1 MALDLL
7 RKGLKLSHL
16 RLLVALAEHGKISK
30 AAEAIGITQ
39 PAASR
44 LASEIENLSGTEL
57 YHRTGRGIQL
67 TPLGVQLAFRSSRI
81 LQEIGDA
88 GRDIEEMQQGLAGR
102 VRVGSVTGPAIEYV
116 LPAIRYFRLSYPGI
130 SIEVE
135 VATSDVLA
143 PMLAEGRL
151 DFALCR
157 LPSDYDPSMF
167 RESQWVTEPVS
178 LVARSGH
185 PLLRDGGKITNDR
198 LLQQD
203 WVLPPVN
210 SILRNTVER
219 ELRNRGLPLPARVL
233 TTSSFLFTLA
243 MVQKTNAVAPLAS
256 AVTSGFTDAELGTG
270 AIINLP
276 TELEIKVEPY
286 SILTRAGQALTPA
299 AHSVFEAIQRMLLS
313 ATDHHIG

>member
-16 RLLVALAEHGKISK
+16 RLLAALAEHGMISK
-30 AAEAIGITQ
+30 AAKAIGITQ

-44 LASEIENLSGTEL
+44 LASEVESLTGSDL
-57 YHRTGRGIQL
+57 YNRTGRGIQL
-67 TPLGVQLAFRSSRI
+67 TPLGEQLAFRSVRI

-88 GRDIEEMQQGLAGR
+88 SRDIEEMQQGLGGR
-102 VRVGSVTGPAIEYV
+102 VRVGSVMGPAIEYV

-135 VATSDVLA
+135 VSTSDVLA

-157 LPSDYDPSMF
+157 VPPDISPTMF
-167 RESQWVTEPVS
+167 NDSQLLLEPVS
-178 LVARSGH
+178 MIARKGH
-185 PLLRDGGKITNDR
+185 PLLRQGGQVSSES
-198 LLQQD
+198 LLRQD

-210 SILRNTVER
+210 SILRNTVEL
-219 ELRNRGLPLPARVL
+219 ELRNHGLPLPGRVL

-256 AVTSGFTDAELGTG
+256 SVTGGFTDAELESG
-270 AIINLP
+270 ALVNLP
-276 TELEIKVEPY
+276 TTLEIKVEPY
-286 SILTRAGQALTPA
+286 SILTRRDQSLTPA
-299 AHSVFEAIQRMLLS
+299 ALSVFEAIQRMLLS
-313 ATDHHIG
+313 STQHHVG